1 MEPRVSLS
9 QDRCQLSEILNVL
22 IQKEFEFFKVRRKS
36 GFPEKPG
43 AFVRLSRIFR
53 LNLQCRI
60 RYLARA
66 AIIPSGW
73 HISARNLRDRYLFC
87 KKQP

>member
-1 MEPRVSLS
+1 MKDSIHGGFPEPRISLS

-36 GFPEKPG
+36 DFPEKPD

-53 LNLQCRI
+53 LNLQCQI
-60 RYLARA
+60 HCLARA
-66 AIIPSGW
+66 AV
-73 HISARNLRDRYLFC
+73 IS
-87 KKQP
+87 